1 MREAIGHKKH
11 NIVIQIQNVLAK
23 NSTLQT
29 EPYLGAFKKQKQKQK
44 MKLMLERRGG
54 IAYLELIA

>member
-29 EPYLGAFKKQKQKQK
+29 EPYLGAFKKQK